1 MKFLVDHQL
10 PAALAR
16 FLESR
21 GHVAQHVIEASLEK
35 ATDRQIFEYAQANEF
50 VVVSKD
56 QDFFELATRY
66 RDSPPL
72 VWVRLGNC
80 RKLALIAGMEAVLP
94 KLVEALQAGE
104 KVIEVR

>member
-16 FLESR
+16 FLESQ
-21 GHVAQHVIEASLEK
+21 GYVAQHVIDVSLEV
-35 ATDRQIFEYAQANEF
+35 ATDRQIFDYAKANDF

-66 RDSPPL
+66 PDSPPL
-72 VWVRLGNC
+72 VWIRLGNC
-80 RKLALIAGMEAVLP
+80 RKLALIAGMAAVLP

-104 KVIEVR
+104 KVVEVR

>member
-1 MKFLVDHQL
+1 VRFLVDHQL

-16 FLESR
+16 FLEAR
-21 GHVAQHVIEASLEK
+21 GHVARHVIEVSLET
-35 ATDRQIFEYAQANEF
+35 ATDRQIFGYAKANDF

-56 QDFFELATRY
+56 QDFLELATRY
-66 RDSPPL
+66 ADSPPL

-80 RKLALIAGMEAVLP
+80 RKVALVAGFDAVLM
-94 KLVEALQAGE
+94 KLVEALEAGE